1 MIRTLLFSSVLL
13 CFAHSVLFS
22 QTDEP
27 KPPAAQNAAEQ
38 QAPAANTSPQPAAA
52 PVAPA
57 QTQTTA
63 KTPKGFV
70 LEDGTP
76 VRLKTGRSISSAVG
90 DTLDF
95 EVLEDVRVAGL
106 LVIPKGGIA
115 FATVTEAQS
124 KRRMA
129 RGGKLNVNIDSVRLI
144 THEKAALRA
153 VKEVKGGG
161 HTGVMTGGIVATSI
175 VFFPAAPF
183 FLFMH
188 GKDITIPKGTEITAY
203 VNGDVQLDRA
213 KFEAAPA
220 QAAAAPSSTTP
231 PTASQEQSTGAQV
244 EVSSTPDAADIEIDG
259 KFVGSTPSSV
269 GVTPGEHDLVVK
281 KSGFKPWEKKIAVS
295 SGHVKTEAQFEAAS
309 N

>member
-1 MIRTLLFSSVLL
+1 MIRTLLLASIFL
-13 CFAHSVLFS
+13 CLAHSVLFS

-27 KPPAAQNAAEQ
+27 KPPAAQNTAEQ

-76 VRLKTGRSISSAVG
+76 VRLKTGRSISSADAHVG

-188 GKDITIPKGTEITAY
+188 GKDVTIPKGTEITAY
-203 VNGDVQLDRA
+203 INGDTRLDEA
-213 KFEAAPA
+213 KFQPA
-220 QAAAAPSSTTP
+220 KTGSIASPVEGTAGTAQIDIASTP
-231 PTASQEQSTGAQV
+231 PG
-244 EVSSTPDAADIEIDG
+244 ADIEIDG
-259 KFVGSTPSSV
+259 KFVGSTPSSITV
-269 GVTPGEHDLVVK
+269 AQGDHEIAVK
-281 KSGFKPWEKKIAVS
+281 KNGFAVWDRKVSVS
-295 SGHVKTEAQFEAAS
+295 SGHININA
-309 N
+309 

>member
-13 CFAHSVLFS
+13 CFAHSVRFS
-22 QTDEP
+22 QTDQP
-27 KPPAAQNAAEQ
+27 KPPAAQDAAEQ

-57 QTQTTA
+57 QTQTTV

-76 VRLKTGRSISSAVG
+76 VRLKTGRSISSADAHVG

-95 EVLEDVRVAGL
+95 EVLEDVRVAEL

-203 VNGDVQLDRA
+203 VAGDTPLDPA
-213 KFEAAPA
+213 KFNTVA
-220 QAAAAPSSTTP
+220 
-231 PTASQEQSTGAQV
+231 
-244 EVSSTPDAADIEIDG
+244 SSTPTQPA
-259 KFVGSTPSSV
+259 
-269 GVTPGEHDLVVK
+269 
-281 KSGFKPWEKKIAVS
+281 KS
-295 SGHVKTEAQFEAAS
+295 EAATS
-309 N
+309 TTSPVMIKSIPDGAEIMI

>member
-1 MIRTLLFSSVLL
+1 
-13 CFAHSVLFS
+13 
-22 QTDEP
+22 
-27 KPPAAQNAAEQ
+27 
-38 QAPAANTSPQPAAA
+38 
-52 PVAPA
+52 
-57 QTQTTA
+57 
-63 KTPKGFV
+63 
-70 LEDGTP
+70 
-76 VRLKTGRSISSAVG
+76 
-90 DTLDF
+90 LDF
-95 EVLEDVRVAGL
+95 EVLEDVRVAEL

-295 SGHVKTEAQFEAAS
+295 SGHVKIDAQLEAES
-309 N
+309 K

>member
-76 VRLKTGRSISSAVG
+76 VRLKTGRSISSADAHVG

-95 EVLEDVRVAGL
+95 EVLEDVRVAGH
-106 LVIPKGGIA
+106 PKRWNRIRHHNRGAIKAPNGM
-115 FATVTEAQS
+115 
-124 KRRMA
+124 RR
-129 RGGKLNVNIDSVRLI
+129 
-144 THEKAALRA
+144 
-153 VKEVKGGG
+153 
-161 HTGVMTGGIVATSI
+161 
-175 VFFPAAPF
+175 
-183 FLFMH
+183 
-188 GKDITIPKGTEITAY
+188 
-203 VNGDVQLDRA
+203 
-213 KFEAAPA
+213 
-220 QAAAAPSSTTP
+220 QA
-231 PTASQEQSTGAQV
+231 
-244 EVSSTPDAADIEIDG
+244 
-259 KFVGSTPSSV
+259 
-269 GVTPGEHDLVVK
+269 
-281 KSGFKPWEKKIAVS
+281 
-295 SGHVKTEAQFEAAS
+295 
-309 N
+309 

>member
-38 QAPAANTSPQPAAA
+38 QAPATNTSPQPAAA

-57 QTQTTA
+57 QTQTTP
-63 KTPKGFV
+63 KNPKGFV

-76 VRLKTGRSISSAVG
+76 VRLKTGRSISSADAHVG

-129 RGGKLNVNIDSVRLI
+129 RGGKLNVNIDSVRLV
-144 THEKAALRA
+144 THDKAPLRA
-153 VKEVKGGG
+153 IKEVKGGG
-161 HTGVMTGGIVATSI
+161 HAGLMTGGIVATSI
-175 VFFPAAPF
+175 VFFLLLRFSCSCTAKTSQFLRAPK
-183 FLFMH
+183 LPL
-188 GKDITIPKGTEITAY
+188 T
-203 VNGDVQLDRA
+203 
-213 KFEAAPA
+213 
-220 QAAAAPSSTTP
+220 
-231 PTASQEQSTGAQV
+231 
-244 EVSSTPDAADIEIDG
+244 
-259 KFVGSTPSSV
+259 
-269 GVTPGEHDLVVK
+269 
-281 KSGFKPWEKKIAVS
+281 
-295 SGHVKTEAQFEAAS
+295 
-309 N
+309 